1 MQSPAMS
8 KAQRERFPVL
18 KKTSVLSFSSKW
30 LSLALPLT
38 VGVLL
43 TGVSPMFTGS
53 PLQLAVIGL
62 ALALATTT
70 LLLIARWLTQV
81 RIDRSQQ
88 ANERNRRLEAY
99 YEQRREKALLREIR
113 AKSATAH
120 RRTIWRGI
128 R

>member
-18 KKTSVLSFSSKW
+18 KKPSVLPSSSKW

-81 RIDRSQQ
+81 RIDLRQQ
-88 ANERNRRLEAY
+88 ANKRDRRLEAY
-99 YEQRREKALLREIR
+99 YERRREKALLREIR
-113 AKSATAH
+113 EKSAIAH
-120 RRTIWRGI
+120 RKTIWRGI